1 MRRNSEALLIF
12 PPSIDASICLSVG
25 RDKIS
30 RIDSFRSDFFGAEL
44 FRRFARAAFLCGA
57 VRLGAIRSVTAVSH
71 SMTHSTHTP
80 ARTGGQGTSLADVE
94 ADVADDS
101 DEDSSVLAATQSPQD
116 FGIFLPRRV
125 PISEGTGK

>member
-1 MRRNSEALLIF
+1 
-12 PPSIDASICLSVG
+12 
-25 RDKIS
+25 
-30 RIDSFRSDFFGAEL
+30 
-44 FRRFARAAFLCGA
+44 
-57 VRLGAIRSVTAVSH
+57 
-71 SMTHSTHTP
+71 MTHSTHTP

-101 DEDSSVLAATQSPQD
+101 DEDSCVLAATQSPQD